1 MKQVLCCLV
10 LVAACVAGCGKKD
23 SDKAGAPAGATGD
36 TSDCGTYASLVVKC
50 ANGAG
55 DQGLLEKTCKATIEK
70 NNAMTESMKAQV
82 ACAKTNSDCTAYAK
96 CVAGMK

>member
-23 SDKAGAPAGATGD
+23 SDKAGAPGATGD

-55 DQGLLEKTCKATIEK
+55 DQGILEKTCKATIEK
-70 NNAMTESMKAQV
+70 NNVMTESMKAQV
-82 ACAKTNSDCTAYAK
+82 ACAKANTDCTAYAK
-96 CVAGMK
+96 CVAGIH